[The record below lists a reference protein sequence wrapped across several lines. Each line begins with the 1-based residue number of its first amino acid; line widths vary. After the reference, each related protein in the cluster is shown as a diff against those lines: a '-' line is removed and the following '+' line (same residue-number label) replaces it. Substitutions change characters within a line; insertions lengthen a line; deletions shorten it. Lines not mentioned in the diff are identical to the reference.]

1 MRVQFKRFVYKT
13 PVWFTN
19 RPLRDTEQIMQ
30 AEVLRIIE
38 GGLTGD
44 KTKVLNYARTL
55 ADNLEQSGDV
65 RFAKRIRTTLAG
77 KRFNIATLD
86 GLSSKPVDQESRME
100 IVDVELV
107 LPEDVDLIFSDFLRA
122 EIDGV
127 VTMRD
132 KRDVL
137 ARHGMDAQNYLLL
150 YGPPGC
156 GKTSIARYIAA
167 QTGLPLVTARLD
179 SLVSS
184 LLGSTAKNIR
194 KVFDYAAQQECVLF
208 LDEFDVV
215 AKRRDDENELG
226 ELKRV
231 VNSLLQNIDSFGEG
245 SILIAATN
253 HQDLLD
259 PAVWRRFNKVI
270 EVPMPTNGELV
281 AYAQR
286 FIQPYMAVRIKPRLY
301 AALEGL
307 SFSDLNTATKNAF
320 YNATLEGSEDGF
332 SAYHLARET
341 YVLKHHSLDDQDEF
355 IRYLIDAGCTLREI
369 NEKSGISM
377 RRIQAVSR
385 SVREEV

>member
-1 MRVQFKRFVYKT
+1 
-13 PVWFTN
+13 
-19 RPLRDTEQIMQ
+19 MQ
-30 AEVLRIIE
+30 AEVLRLIE
-38 GGLTGD
+38 GGLSGD

-55 ADNLEQSGDV
+55 ADNLEQSGDI
-65 RFAKRIRTTLAG
+65 RFAKRIRSTLAE
-77 KRFNIATLD
+77 KRFSIATLD
-86 GLSSKPVDQESRME
+86 GLSAKPVDQESRME
-100 IVDVELV
+100 MVDVESV
-107 LPEDVDLIFSDFLRA
+107 LPGDVDLIFSDFLRS

-127 VTMRD
+127 VTMRR
-132 KRDVL
+132 KRDIL
-137 ARHGMDAQNYLLL
+137 AHHGIDAQNYLLL

-156 GKTSIARYIAA
+156 GKTSIARYIAE

-231 VNSLLQNIDSFGEG
+231 VNSLLQNIDSFGDD

-253 HQDLLD
+253 HQNLLD
-259 PAVWRRFNKVI
+259 PAIWRRFNKVI
-270 EVPMPTNGELV
+270 EVPMPSNGELK

-286 FIQPYMAVRIKPRLY
+286 FIRPYMSTKIKPKLY

-320 YNATLEGSEDGF
+320 YNATLGGSESGF
-332 SAYHLARET
+332 TVYHLARET
-341 YVLKHHSLDDQDEF
+341 YILKHHSLEDQDAF
-355 IRYLIDAGCTLREI
+355 LRYLINAGCTLREI

-377 RRIQAVSR
+377 RRIQAVSHAIK
-385 SVREEV
+385 EGE

>member
-1 MRVQFKRFVYKT
+1 
-13 PVWFTN
+13 
-19 RPLRDTEQIMQ
+19 MQ
-30 AEVLRIIE
+30 AEVLRLIE
-38 GGLTGD
+38 GGLLGD

-55 ADNLEQSGDV
+55 ADNLEQSGDI
-65 RFAKRIRTTLAG
+65 RFAKRIRSTLAE
-77 KRFNIATLD
+77 KRFSIATLD
-86 GLSSKPVDQESRME
+86 GLSAKPVDQESRME
-100 IVDVELV
+100 MVDVESV
-107 LPEDVDLIFSDFLRA
+107 LPGDVDLIFSDFLRS

-127 VTMRD
+127 VTMRR
-132 KRDVL
+132 KRDIL
-137 ARHGMDAQNYLLL
+137 ARHGIDAQNYLLL

-167 QTGLPLVTARLD
+167 QTGLSLVTARLD

-231 VNSLLQNIDSFGEG
+231 VNSLLQNIDSFGDD

-253 HQDLLD
+253 HQNLLD
-259 PAVWRRFNKVI
+259 PAIWRRFNKVI
-270 EVPMPTNGELV
+270 EVPMPSNGELK

-286 FIQPYMAVRIKPRLY
+286 FIRPYMSTKIKPKLY

-320 YNATLEGSEDGF
+320 YNATLEGSENGF
-332 SAYHLARET
+332 TAYHLARET
-341 YVLKHHSLDDQDEF
+341 YVLKHHSLEDQDAF
-355 IRYLIDAGCTLREI
+355 LRYLINAGCTLREI
-369 NEKSGISM
+369 NKKSGISM
-377 RRIQAVSR
+377 RRIQAASHAIK
-385 SVREEV
+385 EGA

>member
-1 MRVQFKRFVYKT
+1 
-13 PVWFTN
+13 
-19 RPLRDTEQIMQ
+19 MQ
-30 AEVLRIIE
+30 AEVIRIIE

-44 KTKVLNYARTL
+44 KTKVLNYARSL
-55 ADNLEQSGDV
+55 ADNLEQSGDT
-65 RFAKRIRTTLAG
+65 RFAKRIRSTLAG
-77 KRFNIATLD
+77 RKFSIATLD
-86 GLSSKPVDQESRME
+86 GLSIKPVDQESRME
-100 IVDVELV
+100 IVDVESV
-107 LPEDVDLIFSDFLRA
+107 LPEDIDLIFSDFLQS
-122 EIDGV
+122 EIEGV
-127 VTMRD
+127 ITMRE
-132 KRDVL
+132 KRDIL

-270 EVPMPTNGELV
+270 EVPMPTNGELE

-286 FIQPYMAVRIKPRLY
+286 FIQPYMSCKIKPRLY
-301 AALEGL
+301 TALEGL

-320 YNATLEGSEDGF
+320 YAATLAGSEEGF
-332 SAYHLARET
+332 NTFQLARET
-341 YVLKHHSLDDQDEF
+341 YILKHHSLEDEDAF
-355 IRYLIDAGCTLREI
+355 VRYLIESGCTLRDI
-369 NEKSGISM
+369 SDGTGISM
-377 RRIQAVSR
+377 RRVQTISSALKK
-385 SVREEV
+385 EA

>member
-1 MRVQFKRFVYKT
+1 
-13 PVWFTN
+13 
-19 RPLRDTEQIMQ
+19 MQ
-30 AEVLRIIE
+30 AEVLRLIE
-38 GGLTGD
+38 GGLLGD

-55 ADNLEQSGDV
+55 ADNLEQSGDI
-65 RFAKRIRTTLAG
+65 RFAKRIRSTLAE
-77 KRFNIATLD
+77 KRFSIATLD
-86 GLSSKPVDQESRME
+86 GLSAKPVDQESRME
-100 IVDVELV
+100 MVDVESV
-107 LPEDVDLIFSDFLRA
+107 LPGDVDLIFSDFLRS

-127 VTMRD
+127 VTMRR
-132 KRDVL
+132 KRDIL
-137 ARHGMDAQNYLLL
+137 ARHGIDAQNYLLL

-231 VNSLLQNIDSFGEG
+231 VNSLLQNIDSFGDD

-253 HQDLLD
+253 HQNLLD
-259 PAVWRRFNKVI
+259 PAIWRRFNKVI
-270 EVPMPTNGELV
+270 EVPMPSNGELK

-286 FIQPYMAVRIKPRLY
+286 FIRPYMSTKIKPKLY

-320 YNATLEGSEDGF
+320 YNATLEGSENGF
-332 SAYHLARET
+332 TAYHLARET
-341 YVLKHHSLDDQDEF
+341 YVLKHHSLEDQDAF
-355 IRYLIDAGCTLREI
+355 LRYLINAGCTLREI
-369 NEKSGISM
+369 NKKSGISM
-377 RRIQAVSR
+377 RRIQAASHAIK
-385 SVREEV
+385 EGA

>member
-1 MRVQFKRFVYKT
+1 
-13 PVWFTN
+13 
-19 RPLRDTEQIMQ
+19 MQ

-44 KTKVLNYARTL
+44 KTKVLNYAKTL

-65 RFAKRIRTTLAG
+65 QFAKRIRTTLAG
-77 KRFNIATLD
+77 KRFSIATLD
-86 GLSSKPVDQESRME
+86 GLSSKPVDQESRLE
-100 IVDVELV
+100 IVDVEIV
-107 LPEDVDLIFSDFLRA
+107 LPEDIDLVLSDFLRS
-122 EIDGV
+122 EVDGV
-127 VTMRD
+127 IAMRD
-132 KRDVL
+132 KRDIL

-231 VNSLLQNIDSFGEG
+231 VNSLLQNIDAFGQG

-253 HQDLLD
+253 HQALLD

-270 EVPMPTNGELV
+270 EVPMPTVDELEV
-281 AYAQR
+281 YAER
-286 FIQPYMAVRIKPRLY
+286 FIQPYMATKIKKKLY
-301 AALEGL
+301 HALEGL
-307 SFSDLNTATKNAF
+307 SYSDLNTATKNAF
-320 YNATLEGSEDGF
+320 YNATLEGLENGF
-332 SAYHLARET
+332 TAYHLARET
-341 YVLKHHSLDDQDEF
+341 YVLKHHSLEDLDAY
-355 IRYLIDAGCTLREI
+355 IRYLIEAGCTLREI
-369 NEKSGISM
+369 NEKTGISM

-385 SVREEV
+385 ALREEV

>member
-1 MRVQFKRFVYKT
+1 M
-13 PVWFTN
+13 
-19 RPLRDTEQIMQ
+19 
-30 AEVLRIIE
+30 
-38 GGLTGD
+38 GD

-55 ADNLEQSGDV
+55 ADNLEQSGDI
-65 RFAKRIRTTLAG
+65 RFAKRIRSTLAE
-77 KRFNIATLD
+77 KRFSIATLD
-86 GLSSKPVDQESRME
+86 GLSAKPVDQESRME
-100 IVDVELV
+100 MVDVESV
-107 LPEDVDLIFSDFLRA
+107 LPGDVDLIFSDFLRS

-127 VTMRD
+127 VTMRR
-132 KRDVL
+132 KRDIL
-137 ARHGMDAQNYLLL
+137 ARHGIDAQNYLLL

-231 VNSLLQNIDSFGEG
+231 VNSLLQNIDSFGDD

-253 HQDLLD
+253 HQNLLD
-259 PAVWRRFNKVI
+259 PAIWRRFNKVI
-270 EVPMPTNGELV
+270 EVPMPSNGELK

-286 FIQPYMAVRIKPRLY
+286 FIRPYMSTKIKPKLY

-320 YNATLEGSEDGF
+320 YNATLEGSENGF
-332 SAYHLARET
+332 TAYHLARET
-341 YVLKHHSLDDQDEF
+341 YVLKHHSLEDQDAF
-355 IRYLIDAGCTLREI
+355 LRYLINAGCTLREI
-369 NEKSGISM
+369 NKKSDISM
-377 RRIQAVSR
+377 RRIQAASHAIK
-385 SVREEV
+385 EGA

>member
-1 MRVQFKRFVYKT
+1 
-13 PVWFTN
+13 
-19 RPLRDTEQIMQ
+19 MQ
-30 AEVLRIIE
+30 AEVLRLIE
-38 GGLTGD
+38 GGLLGD

-55 ADNLEQSGDV
+55 ADNLEQSGDI
-65 RFAKRIRTTLAG
+65 RFAKRIRSTLAE
-77 KRFNIATLD
+77 KRFSIATLD
-86 GLSSKPVDQESRME
+86 GLSAKPVDQESRME
-100 IVDVELV
+100 MVDVESV
-107 LPEDVDLIFSDFLRA
+107 LPGDVDLIFSDFLRS

-127 VTMRD
+127 VTMRR
-132 KRDVL
+132 KRDIL
-137 ARHGMDAQNYLLL
+137 ARHGIDAQNYLLL

-167 QTGLPLVTARLD
+167 QTGLSLVTARLD

-231 VNSLLQNIDSFGEG
+231 VNSLLQNIDSFGDD

-253 HQDLLD
+253 HQNLLD
-259 PAVWRRFNKVI
+259 PAIWRRFNKVI
-270 EVPMPTNGELV
+270 EVPMPSNGELK

-286 FIQPYMAVRIKPRLY
+286 FIRPYMSTKIKPKLY

-320 YNATLEGSEDGF
+320 YNATLEGSENGF
-332 SAYHLARET
+332 TAYHLARET
-341 YVLKHHSLDDQDEF
+341 YVLKHHSLENQDAF
-355 IRYLIDAGCTLREI
+355 LRYLINAGCTLREI
-369 NEKSGISM
+369 NKKSGISM
-377 RRIQAVSR
+377 RRIQAASHAIK
-385 SVREEV
+385 EGA

>member
-1 MRVQFKRFVYKT
+1 
-13 PVWFTN
+13 
-19 RPLRDTEQIMQ
+19 MQ
-30 AEVLRIIE
+30 AEVLRLIE
-38 GGLTGD
+38 GGLLGD

-55 ADNLEQSGDV
+55 ADNLEQSGDI
-65 RFAKRIRTTLAG
+65 RFAKRIRSTLAE
-77 KRFNIATLD
+77 KRFSIATLD
-86 GLSSKPVDQESRME
+86 GLSAKPVDQESRME
-100 IVDVELV
+100 MVDVESV
-107 LPEDVDLIFSDFLRA
+107 LPGDVDLIFSDFLRS

-127 VTMRD
+127 VTMRR
-132 KRDVL
+132 KRDIL
-137 ARHGMDAQNYLLL
+137 ARHGIDAQNYLLL

-231 VNSLLQNIDSFGEG
+231 VNSLLQNIDSFGDD

-253 HQDLLD
+253 HQNLLD
-259 PAVWRRFNKVI
+259 PAIWRRFNKVI
-270 EVPMPTNGELV
+270 EVPMPSNGELK

-286 FIQPYMAVRIKPRLY
+286 FIRPYMSTKIKPKLY

-320 YNATLEGSEDGF
+320 YNATLEGSENGF
-332 SAYHLARET
+332 TAYHLARET
-341 YVLKHHSLDDQDEF
+341 YVLKHHSLEDQDAF
-355 IRYLIDAGCTLREI
+355 LRYLINAGCTLREI
-369 NEKSGISM
+369 NKKSDISM
-377 RRIQAVSR
+377 RRIQAASHAIK
-385 SVREEV
+385 EGA

>member
-1 MRVQFKRFVYKT
+1 M
-13 PVWFTN
+13 
-19 RPLRDTEQIMQ
+19 
-30 AEVLRIIE
+30 
-38 GGLTGD
+38 GD

-55 ADNLEQSGDV
+55 ADNLEQSGDI
-65 RFAKRIRTTLAG
+65 RFAKRIRSTLAE
-77 KRFNIATLD
+77 KRFSIATLD
-86 GLSSKPVDQESRME
+86 GLSAKPVDQESRME
-100 IVDVELV
+100 MVDVESV
-107 LPEDVDLIFSDFLRA
+107 LPGDVDLIFSDFLRS

-127 VTMRD
+127 VTMRR
-132 KRDVL
+132 KRDIL
-137 ARHGMDAQNYLLL
+137 ARHGIDAQNYLLL

-231 VNSLLQNIDSFGEG
+231 VNSLLQNIDSFGDD

-253 HQDLLD
+253 HQNLLD
-259 PAVWRRFNKVI
+259 LAIWRRFNKVI
-270 EVPMPTNGELV
+270 EVPMPSNGELK

-286 FIQPYMAVRIKPRLY
+286 FIRPYMSTKIKPKLY

-320 YNATLEGSEDGF
+320 YNATLEGSENGF
-332 SAYHLARET
+332 TAYHLARET
-341 YVLKHHSLDDQDEF
+341 YVLKHHSLEDQDAF
-355 IRYLIDAGCTLREI
+355 LRYLINAGCTLREI
-369 NEKSGISM
+369 NKKSGISM
-377 RRIQAVSR
+377 RRIQAASHAIK
-385 SVREEV
+385 EGA

>member
-1 MRVQFKRFVYKT
+1 
-13 PVWFTN
+13 
-19 RPLRDTEQIMQ
+19 MQ
-30 AEVLRIIE
+30 AEVIRIIE

-44 KTKVLNYARTL
+44 KTKVLNYARSL

-77 KRFNIATLD
+77 RKFNIATLD

-100 IVDVELV
+100 IVNVESV
-107 LPEDVDLIFSDFLRA
+107 LPEDIDLVLSDFLRS
-122 EIDGV
+122 EIEGV
-127 VTMRD
+127 IAMRE

-231 VNSLLQNIDSFGEG
+231 VNSLLQNIDSFGQG

-259 PAVWRRFNKVI
+259 PAVWRRFNKII
-270 EVPMPTNGELV
+270 EVPMPTNGELE
-281 AYAQR
+281 AYAER
-286 FIQPYMAVRIKPRLY
+286 FIQPYMASKIKPKLY
-301 AALEGL
+301 TALEGL

-320 YNATLEGSEDGF
+320 YTATLAGSEDGF
-332 SAYHLARET
+332 NACQLARET
-341 YVLKHHSLDDQDEF
+341 YVLKHHSLEDEEGF
-355 IRYLIDAGCTLREI
+355 IGYLIHCGCTLREI
-369 NEKSGISM
+369 ASGTGISM
-377 RRIQAVSR
+377 RRIQAVS
-385 SVREEV
+385 SALKKEA

>member
-1 MRVQFKRFVYKT
+1 
-13 PVWFTN
+13 
-19 RPLRDTEQIMQ
+19 MQ
-30 AEVLRIIE
+30 AEVLRLIE
-38 GGLTGD
+38 GGLLGD

-55 ADNLEQSGDV
+55 ADNLEQSGDI
-65 RFAKRIRTTLAG
+65 RFAKRIRSTLAE
-77 KRFNIATLD
+77 KRFSIATLD
-86 GLSSKPVDQESRME
+86 GLSAKPVDQESRME
-100 IVDVELV
+100 MVDVESV
-107 LPEDVDLIFSDFLRA
+107 LPGDVDLIFSDFLRS

-127 VTMRD
+127 VTMRR
-132 KRDVL
+132 KRDIL
-137 ARHGMDAQNYLLL
+137 ARHGIDAQNYLLL
-150 YGPPGC
+150 YGTPGC

-231 VNSLLQNIDSFGEG
+231 VNSLLQNIDSFGDD

-253 HQDLLD
+253 HQNLLD
-259 PAVWRRFNKVI
+259 PAIWRRFNKVI
-270 EVPMPTNGELV
+270 EVPMPSNGELK

-286 FIQPYMAVRIKPRLY
+286 FIRPYMSTKIKPKLY

-320 YNATLEGSEDGF
+320 YNATLEGSENGF
-332 SAYHLARET
+332 TAYHLARET
-341 YVLKHHSLDDQDEF
+341 YVLKHHSLEDQDAF
-355 IRYLIDAGCTLREI
+355 LRYLINAGCTLREI
-369 NEKSGISM
+369 NKKSGISM
-377 RRIQAVSR
+377 RRIQAASHAIK
-385 SVREEV
+385 EGA

>member
-1 MRVQFKRFVYKT
+1 MERA
-13 PVWFTN
+13 
-19 RPLRDTEQIMQ
+19 MQ

-38 GGLTGD
+38 GGLAGD
-44 KTKVLNYARTL
+44 RTKVLNYARTL
-55 ADNLEQSGDV
+55 ADNLEQSGDP

-77 KRFNIATLD
+77 KRFNVATLD

-100 IVDVELV
+100 IVDVEIV
-107 LPEDVDLIFSDFLRA
+107 LPEDVDLILSDFLRN

-127 VTMRD
+127 VAMRD
-132 KRDVL
+132 KRDIL
-137 ARHGMDAQNYLLL
+137 AHHGMDAQNYLLL

-194 KVFDYAAQQECVLF
+194 KVFDYAAKQESVLF

-270 EVPMPTNGELV
+270 EVPLPANGELE

-286 FIQPYMAVRIKPRLY
+286 FIQPYMSTRIKPKLY
-301 AALEGL
+301 SALEGL
-307 SFSDLNTATKNAF
+307 SFSDLSTATKNAF
-320 YNATLEGSEDGF
+320 YSATLEGLDGVF
-332 SAYHLARET
+332 TAYHLARET
-341 YVLKHHSLDDQDEF
+341 YLLKHHRLDDQEGF
-355 IRYLIDAGCTLREI
+355 IRYLIDSGCTLREI
-369 NEKSGISM
+369 HERTSISM
-377 RRIQAVSR
+377 RRIQTVSR
-385 SVREEV
+385 AARSEE

>member
-1 MRVQFKRFVYKT
+1 
-13 PVWFTN
+13 
-19 RPLRDTEQIMQ
+19 MQ

-44 KTKVLNYARTL
+44 RTKVFNYARTL
-55 ADNLEQSGDV
+55 ADNLEQIGDA
-65 RFAKRIRTTLAG
+65 RFARRIRTTLAG
-77 KRFNIATLD
+77 KKFNMATLD

-107 LPEDVDLIFSDFLRA
+107 LPEDVNLILNDFLRS

-127 VTMRD
+127 VTMRN
-132 KRDVL
+132 KRDIL
-137 ARHGMDAQNYLLL
+137 ARYGMDAQNYLLL

-194 KVFDYAAQQECVLF
+194 KVFDYAAQQECILF

-231 VNSLLQNIDSFGEG
+231 VNSLLQNIDTFGQG

-259 PAVWRRFNKVI
+259 QAVWRRFNKVI
-270 EVPMPTNGELV
+270 EIPMPTNGELAV
-281 AYAQR
+281 YAEK
-286 FIQPYMAVRIKPRLY
+286 FIQPYMSTKIKKKLY
-301 AALEGL
+301 HALEGL
-307 SFSDLNTATKNAF
+307 SYSDLNTATKNAF
-320 YNATLEGSEDGF
+320 YNATLEGLEEGF
-332 SAYHLARET
+332 TAYHLTRET
-341 YVLKHHSLDDQDEF
+341 YVLKHHSLEDQDAF
-355 IRYLIDAGCTLREI
+355 IRYLIEAGCTLREI
-369 NEKSGISM
+369 NDKTGISM
-377 RRIQAVSR
+377 RRIQAISR
-385 SVREEV
+385 AIKEEV

>member
-1 MRVQFKRFVYKT
+1 
-13 PVWFTN
+13 
-19 RPLRDTEQIMQ
+19 MQ
-30 AEVLRIIE
+30 AEVLRLIE
-38 GGLTGD
+38 GGLSGD

-55 ADNLEQSGDV
+55 ADNLEQSGDI
-65 RFAKRIRTTLAG
+65 RFAKRIRSTLAE
-77 KRFNIATLD
+77 KRFSIATLD
-86 GLSSKPVDQESRME
+86 GLSAKPVDQESRME
-100 IVDVELV
+100 MVDVESV
-107 LPEDVDLIFSDFLRA
+107 LPGDVDLIFSDFLRS

-127 VTMRD
+127 VTMRR
-132 KRDVL
+132 KRDIL
-137 ARHGMDAQNYLLL
+137 ARHGIDAQNYLLL

-231 VNSLLQNIDSFGEG
+231 VNSLLQNIDSFGDG

-253 HQDLLD
+253 HQNLLD
-259 PAVWRRFNKVI
+259 PAIWRRFNKVI
-270 EVPMPTNGELV
+270 EIPMPSNGKLK

-286 FIQPYMAVRIKPRLY
+286 FIQPYMSAKMKPKLY
-301 AALEGL
+301 TALEGL

-320 YNATLEGSEDGF
+320 YNATLEGSENGF
-332 SAYHLARET
+332 TAYHLVRET
-341 YVLKHHSLDDQDEF
+341 YILKHHSLDDQDAF
-355 IRYLIDAGCTLREI
+355 LRYLINAGCTLREI

-377 RRIQAVSR
+377 RRIQAVSHAIKER
-385 SVREEV
+385 A

>member
-1 MRVQFKRFVYKT
+1 
-13 PVWFTN
+13 
-19 RPLRDTEQIMQ
+19 MQ
-30 AEVLRIIE
+30 AEVIRIIE

-44 KTKVLNYARTL
+44 KTKVLNYARSL
-55 ADNLEQSGDV
+55 ADNLEREGDA

-77 KRFNIATLD
+77 SKFNIATLD

-100 IVDVELV
+100 IVDVESV
-107 LPEDVDLIFSDFLRA
+107 LPEDIDLIFSDFLQS

-127 VTMRD
+127 ISMRD

-137 ARHGMDAQNYLLL
+137 ARHGIDAQNYLLL

-184 LLGSTAKNIR
+184 MLGSTAKNIR

-270 EVPMPTNGELV
+270 KVPMPTNGELE
-281 AYAQR
+281 AYAKR
-286 FIQPYMAVRIKPRLY
+286 FIQPYMSRKIKPKLY

-307 SFSDLNTATKNAF
+307 SFSDMNTATKNAF
-320 YNATLEGSEDGF
+320 YAATLTGSEDGF
-332 SAYHLARET
+332 NAFQLARET
-341 YVLKHHSLDDQDEF
+341 YILKHHNLEDENAF
-355 IRYLIDAGCTLREI
+355 VRYLIQSGCTLREI
-369 NEKSGISM
+369 DKGTTISM
-377 RRIQAVSR
+377 RRIQAVS
-385 SVREEV
+385 SALKKEA

>member
-1 MRVQFKRFVYKT
+1 MERA
-13 PVWFTN
+13 
-19 RPLRDTEQIMQ
+19 MQ

-38 GGLTGD
+38 GGLAGD
-44 KTKVLNYARTL
+44 RTKVLNYARTL
-55 ADNLEQSGDV
+55 ADNLEQSGDP

-77 KRFNIATLD
+77 KRFNVATLD

-100 IVDVELV
+100 IVDVEIV
-107 LPEDVDLIFSDFLRA
+107 LPEDVDLILGDFLRN

-127 VTMRD
+127 VAMRD
-132 KRDVL
+132 KRDIL
-137 ARHGMDAQNYLLL
+137 AHHGMDAPNYLLL

-194 KVFDYAAQQECVLF
+194 KVFDYAAKQECVLF

-270 EVPMPTNGELV
+270 EVPLPANGELE

-286 FIQPYMAVRIKPRLY
+286 FIQPYMSTRIKPKLY
-301 AALEGL
+301 SALEGL
-307 SFSDLNTATKNAF
+307 SFSDLSTATKNAF
-320 YNATLEGSEDGF
+320 YSATLEGLDGVF
-332 SAYHLARET
+332 TAYHLARET
-341 YVLKHHSLDDQDEF
+341 YLLKHHRLDDQEGF
-355 IRYLIDAGCTLREI
+355 IRYLIDSGCTLREI
-369 NEKSGISM
+369 HERTSISM
-377 RRIQAVSR
+377 RRIQTVSR
-385 SVREEV
+385 AARSEE

>member
-1 MRVQFKRFVYKT
+1 MRVQFKRFDYKT

-332 SAYHLARET
+332 SVYHLARET

>member
-1 MRVQFKRFVYKT
+1 M
-13 PVWFTN
+13 
-19 RPLRDTEQIMQ
+19 RDTEQIMQ

-137 ARHGMDAQNYLLL
+137 ARHGINAQNYLLL

-281 AYAQR
+281 AYARR

-341 YVLKHHSLDDQDEF
+341 YILKHHSLDDQDEF